1 MKRKW
6 TNETAQKYIEK
17 VEKGREPM
25 GMKYLS
31 AKDYLKNHAALASLC
46 KHSIISL

>member
-6 TNETAQKYIEK
+6 TNETAAAYIEK
-17 VEKGREPM
+17 VEKGKEPM

-31 AKDYLKNHAALASLC
+31 AKDFLKNHRVLS
-46 KHSIISL
+46 KYSIIGI

>member
-6 TNETAQKYIEK
+6 TVETAQKYIEL
-17 VEKGREPM
+17 VEKGKLTI

-31 AKDYLKNHAALASLC
+31 AKDYLKNHKPLS
-46 KHSIISL
+46 KHSIIGI

>member
-6 TNETAQKYIEK
+6 TNETAQNYIEK
-17 VEKGREPM
+17 VEKGKEPM

-31 AKDYLKNHAALASLC
+31 AKDFLKNHRVLS
-46 KHSIISL
+46 KYSIIGI

>member
-6 TNETAQKYIEK
+6 TNETAQKYIEL
-17 VEKGREPM
+17 VEKGKEPM

-31 AKDYLKNHAALASLC
+31 AKDYLQNHKRLS
-46 KHSIISL
+46 KYSIIGI

>member
-6 TNETAQKYIEK
+6 TNETAQKYIEL

-25 GMKYLS
+25 GLKYLS
-31 AKDYLKNHAALASLC
+31 AKDYLTNHKRLS
-46 KHSIISL
+46 KYSIIGI